1 MKSEHH
7 LPSNHA
13 FQILL
18 RLKSI
23 TGGRTKLL
31 F

>member
-7 LPSNHA
+7 PPSSHW

-18 RLKSI
+18 RLKSM
-23 TGGRTKLL
+23 TGGQTKLL